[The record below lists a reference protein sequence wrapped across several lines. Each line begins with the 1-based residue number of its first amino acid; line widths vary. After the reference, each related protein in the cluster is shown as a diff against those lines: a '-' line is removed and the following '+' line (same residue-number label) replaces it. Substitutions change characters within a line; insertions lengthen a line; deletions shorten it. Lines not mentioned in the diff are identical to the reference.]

1 MITEKASRF
10 RALSW
15 PERRILFAAVLLLP
29 LFAIG
34 LRSLGFARFQALLD
48 RQPRMGPTAASG
60 QAPDPATIGRLV
72 NAAARHSR
80 GTITCLTRSM
90 LLRWLLARRGIASE
104 LRIGVRI
111 VEGKLDAHAW
121 VEHAGAPINDTP
133 DVAGRYAAFGEAI
146 SLEAF
151 SAP

>member
-1 MITEKASRF
+1 MITQKASRF

-15 PERRILFAAVLLLP
+15 PERRILFAALLLLP

-34 LRSLGFARFQALLD
+34 LRSLGFAQFQARLD
-48 RQPRMGPTAASG
+48 RPPRKATTAASV
-60 QAPDPATIGRLV
+60 PDPTAIGRLV
-72 NAAARHSR
+72 NAAARHSP

-90 LLRWLLARRGIASE
+90 LLRWLLGRRGIASE

-133 DVAGRYAAFGEAI
+133 DVASRYAAFGEAI